1 MPVPVNNSRSIIAT
15 LSQRLLAIFCLL
27 VLSAPAHAYVDPG
40 TGSLAVQF
48 LIGGA
53 VALAFTVKTYY
64 YAIRAKIRSMLG
76 RPDPVAVDVE
86 SDKASAASAPDQAD

>member
-1 MPVPVNNSRSIIAT
+1 MFIPPINDCLKTAVLSRK
-15 LSQRLLAIFCLL
+15 LLAFCCLL
-27 VLSAPAHAYVDPG
+27 VLSTPAHAYVDPG

-53 VALAFTVKTYY
+53 VALAFTIKTYY

-76 RPDPVAVDVE
+76 RPDPAAVGVE
-86 SDKASAASAPDQAD
+86 PENTGAESTTDQVE

>member
-1 MPVPVNNSRSIIAT
+1 MLVPANNWRSIIAI
-15 LSQRLLAIFCLL
+15 LSQRLLAFFCLL
-27 VLSAPAHAYVDPG
+27 VLSLPAHAYVDPG

-76 RPDPVAVDVE
+76 RPDPAEVE
-86 SDKASAASAPDQAD
+86 PDNTSAASTPDKVE